1 LIANLKKHAKAAIVS
16 CVVLVL
22 AIGSAVMSKSVGTS
36 GGEIRHTEIR
46 ENASNGNTSEANHE
60 EESHNDDH

>member
-1 LIANLKKHAKAAIVS
+1 MVYLSLIILI
-16 CVVLVL
+16 L
-22 AIGSAVMSKSVGTS
+22 ATGSSILSIKVGNS

-46 ENASNGNTSEANHE
+46 ENASNGNASEANIE